1 MKFVAD
7 GMLGKLT
14 RWLRM
19 LGQDVEYF
27 KQLEDSELLDIA
39 RNEHR
44 ILLTRDMELY
54 QRATAKGIQVYYLD
68 GKTEPEKLAEIAI
81 RFEMPLKIDMEKSRC
96 PMCNSKIESIPKEQ
110 MKGKLE
116 GNTFANYDSFWRCPK
131 CGKIYWQ
138 GAHWGRIRDT
148 LEKAEDILRK
158 NKMA

>member
-1 MKFVAD
+1 VKFVAD

-39 RNEHR
+39 RNENR

-54 QRATAKGIQVYYLD
+54 RRSASKGIQAYYLE
-68 GKTEPEKLAEIAI
+68 GKTEPEKLAELAI
-81 RFEMPLKIDMEKSRC
+81 RFKIPLKIEMEKSRC
-96 PMCNSKIESIPKEQ
+96 PMCNSKIKLRPKKQ
-110 MKGKLE
+110 VKGELE
-116 GNTFANYDSFWRCPK
+116 LNTFANCNSFWRCPK

-148 LEKAEDILRK
+148 LEKAEEILRN
-158 NKMA
+158 NKGA

>member
-1 MKFVAD
+1 VKFVAD
-7 GMLGKLT
+7 AMLGRLT

-44 ILLTRDMELY
+44 TLLTRDMELY
-54 QRATAKGIQVYYLD
+54 QRATAKGIQAYYLE
-68 GKTEPEKLAEIAI
+68 GKSEPEKLAELHI
-81 RFEMPLKIDMEKSRC
+81 RFEIPLKIDMEKSRC
-96 PMCNSKIESIPKEQ
+96 PICNSKIESVPKEQ
-110 MKGKLE
+110 VKDKLKT
-116 GNTFANYDSFWRCPK
+116 NTFANYDSFWRCPK

-148 LEKAEDILRK
+148 LEKADDILRK
-158 NKMA
+158 NRAA

>member
-1 MKFVAD
+1 VKFVAD
-7 GMLGKLT
+7 AMLGRLT

-44 ILLTRDMELY
+44 TLLTRDMELC
-54 QRATAKGIQVYYLD
+54 QRATAKGIKAYYLE
-68 GKTEPEKLAEIAI
+68 GKSEPEKLAELHI
-81 RFEMPLKIDMEKSRC
+81 RFEIPLKIDMEKSRC
-96 PMCNSKIESIPKEQ
+96 PICNSKIESVPKEQ
-110 MKGKLE
+110 VKDKLKT
-116 GNTFANYDSFWRCPK
+116 NTLANYDSFWRCPK

-148 LEKAEDILRK
+148 LEKADDILRK
-158 NKMA
+158 NREA